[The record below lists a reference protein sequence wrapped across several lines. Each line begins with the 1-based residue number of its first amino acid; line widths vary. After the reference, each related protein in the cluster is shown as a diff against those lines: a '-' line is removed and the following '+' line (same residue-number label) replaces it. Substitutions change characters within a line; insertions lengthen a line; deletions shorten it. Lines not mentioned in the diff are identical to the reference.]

1 MSAEFT
7 CGSALDACRCQ
18 YRGPVALSP
27 AAMKR
32 RHQEAVRRA
41 KRADRI
47 AVARAQVP
55 RRLVGGRAA

>member
-18 YRGPVALSP
+18 YTGPVALSP

-32 RHQEAVRRA
+32 RHTESV
-41 KRADRI
+41 KRAARSDRI
-47 AVARAQVP
+47 ALARAREPQ
-55 RRLVGGRAA
+55 REAA